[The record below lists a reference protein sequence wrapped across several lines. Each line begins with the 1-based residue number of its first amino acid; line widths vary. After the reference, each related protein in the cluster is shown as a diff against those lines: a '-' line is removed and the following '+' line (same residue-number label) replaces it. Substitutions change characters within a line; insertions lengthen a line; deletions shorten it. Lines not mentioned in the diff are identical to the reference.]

1 MNHLIVH
8 PERPLRGH
16 IRVPGDKSISHRALL
31 LGAIADGKSQVRNL
45 LPAADCLAT
54 LRCLRALGVDIEEP
68 DPTTLIVHGRGL
80 RGLRSPDGPLNCE
93 RSGTTMRLLSGIL
106 AGQPFPATLT
116 GSPQLLRRPMSRVV
130 TPLRQMGARIADT
143 DSHAPLHIQGGNLR
157 GIEYTLPVASA
168 QVKSAVLLA
177 GLYADGPTVV
187 HEPGPARDHTE
198 RMLRAM
204 GCELQI
210 ANHKLQITS
219 CERLKALDF
228 LVPGDASSAAFLMVA
243 AVLVPGSEVVIEGVG
258 VNPTRTG
265 LLEVLRWMGAEVALT
280 SERMAS
286 GEPVADLSVRSGTLQ
301 GVEVGGETVVR
312 MIDEFPVLAVAAT
325 QAQGTTLVRDA
336 AELRVKESDRI
347 ATAVA
352 ELRRLGACIEER
364 PHGFVVHGPTPL
376 RGAVVQSYGDHRL
389 AMALAVAGLLADGET
404 TVQGANCITDSFP
417 GFAETM
423 RAIGGDVR

>member
-1 MNHLIVH
+1 MSHLIVH

-31 LGAIADGKSQVRNL
+31 LGAIADGESRVRNF
-45 LPAADCLAT
+45 LPAADCLVT
-54 LRCLRALGVDIEEP
+54 LRCLRALGVEIEEL
-68 DPTTLIVHGRGL
+68 DSTTLIVHGRGL
-80 RGLRSPDGPLNCE
+80 RGLRPPDGPLNCE
-93 RSGTTMRLLSGIL
+93 SSGTTMRLLAGIL

-116 GSPQLLRRPMSRVV
+116 GSPQLLHRPMGRVV
-130 TPLRQMGARIADT
+130 IPLRQMGAHIADT
-143 DSHAPLHIQGGNLR
+143 DGHAPLHIQSGHLR
-157 GIEYTLPVASA
+157 GTDYTLPVASA
-168 QVKSAVLLA
+168 QVKSAILLA

-198 RMLRAM
+198 RMLQAM

-219 CERLKALDF
+219 CEHLKALDL
-228 LVPGDASSAAFLMVA
+228 LVPGDVSSAAFLMVA
-243 AVLVPGSEVVIEGVG
+243 AVLMPGSEVVIEGVG

-265 LLEVLRWMGAEVALT
+265 LQDVLRRMGAEVTLT

-286 GEPVADLSVRSGTLQ
+286 GEPVADLTVRSGTLR
-301 GVEVGGETVVR
+301 GVEVSGETVVR

-325 QAQGTTLVRDA
+325 QARGTTLVRDA

-347 ATAVA
+347 ATVVV
-352 ELRRLGACIEER
+352 ELRRLGARIEER
-364 PHGFVVHGPTPL
+364 PDGFIIHGPTPL
-376 RGAVVQSYGDHRL
+376 EGMVAQSHGDHRL
-389 AMALAVAGLLADGET
+389 AMALVMAGLLADGET
-404 TVQGANCITDSFP
+404 IVRETNCIADSFP
-417 GFAETM
+417 GFVEAM

>member
-1 MNHLIVH
+1 LKIQ
-8 PERPLRGH
+8 RTGPLQGRVQ
-16 IRVPGDKSISHRALL
+16 VPGDKSISHRALL
-31 LGAIADGKSQVRNL
+31 LGAIADGESRVSNF

-54 LRCLRALGVDIEEP
+54 LRCLRTLGIEIEELE
-68 DPTTLIVHGRGL
+68 PTTLIVHGRGL
-80 RGLRSPDGPLNCE
+80 RGLRPPDGLLNCE
-93 RSGTTMRLLSGIL
+93 RSGTAMRLLSGIL

-204 GCELQI
+204 RCELQI
-210 ANHKLQITS
+210 ANYKLQITS

-265 LLEVLRWMGAEVALT
+265 LLEVLHRMGAEVALT

-286 GEPVADLSVRSGTLQ
+286 G
-301 GVEVGGETVVR
+301 
-312 MIDEFPVLAVAAT
+312 
-325 QAQGTTLVRDA
+325 
-336 AELRVKESDRI
+336 
-347 ATAVA
+347 
-352 ELRRLGACIEER
+352 GACIEEQ
-364 PHGFVVHGPTPL
+364 PDGFVVQGPTPL
-376 RGAVVQSYGDHRL
+376 RGTVVQSHGDHRL

-404 TVQGANCITDSFP
+404 TVQEANCITDSFP

-423 RAIGGDVR
+423 RAVGGDVR